1 MASHAA
7 AIAAET
13 PLPSGPTPTPPPA
26 LPLDDVARQP
36 KRRRESESE
45 PLRAA
50 ASQRPSSQSPP
61 SKTAR
66 LLLASGQSPLPS
78 TGAVAV
84 EDERRPREEER
95 GEEREG
101 EEEEAVAAAAAAVA
115 DRVAEHYQTAEL
127 RANGEHHGENH
138 SQPALLTLLSAGNEA
153 MSRPADA
160 PQLAPTAAMEPSSK
174 LATAA
179 LSISQNSGDRIE
191 ERSEVTP
198 QSPASIAGAQVTES
212 PTAMDVDVKGDSLVS
227 QQVAVQEERPQPGS
241 LSYPGS
247 LQTTGSM
254 PESPVRGMTFPMP
267 SQSQGSPPP
276 SANKK
281 HKCPYCNTEF
291 TRHHNLKS
299 HLLTHSQEKPYVCT
313 DCQMRFRRLHDLKRH
328 GKLHTGEKN
337 HVCPKCD
344 RKFARGDALARHSK
358 GIGGCAGRRSS
369 MGSFAD
375 GDELDG
381 GMEGDEAV
389 MSGMAYDNVDEE
401 ELRRQSLPSM
411 GVQHM
416 PGGQADQYSAHARTY
431 PPAGARPAAAASLYA
446 PAGGQNPAATTG
458 SSSVSNSLGGSHTPN
473 TSISSVAVGGGPA
486 GLYAQAG
493 VPDVAKPLSP
503 GGVQAHDGSGVARQ
517 RSPSLS
523 QQLQQQQQQMGRRQ
537 SDMQS
542 PHGGQ
547 GRPKLPGLT
556 HPGYVPA
563 GSPAFSHGRPPSST
577 AAATA
582 APAQAPA
589 PAPSSGDSGNMF
601 AQSDPS
607 VWAYIQTLEEKVKS
621 LSDKV
626 VLLDHEMSVLKK
638 QLQPNEG
645 VPAG

>member
-7 AIAAET
+7 AIAAEP
-13 PLPSGPTPTPPPA
+13 PLSPGPTPTPPPA
-26 LPLDDVARQP
+26 LPLDDVARLP
-36 KRRRESESE
+36 NKRRRESESD
-45 PLRAA
+45 PSRAA
-50 ASQRPSSQSPP
+50 ASHRPSSQSPP
-61 SKTAR
+61 SKTAK
-66 LLLASGQSPLPS
+66 LLLASAQSPLPS
-78 TGAVAV
+78 TGAVAL
-84 EDERRPREEER
+84 EDERRHREEEE
-95 GEEREG
+95 GERE
-101 EEEEAVAAAAAAVA
+101 EEVVVVAPAPAATSTTTAADGVA
-115 DRVAEHYQTAEL
+115 QHDQTANL
-127 RANGEHHGENH
+127 GADGESH
-138 SQPALLTLLSAGNEA
+138 SQPALLTLLSAGNQA
-153 MSRPADA
+153 MSRPSDA

-191 ERSEVTP
+191 ERSEITAP
-198 QSPASIAGAQVTES
+198 SPASIAGAQVTES
-212 PTAMDVDVKGDSLVS
+212 PTAMDVDVKGDPLAS

-254 PESPVRGMTFPMP
+254 PESPVRNMSFPMP

-389 MSGMAYDNVDEE
+389 MSGIAYDNVDEE

-411 GVQHM
+411 GVQHI
-416 PGGQADQYSAHARTY
+416 PGGQADQYSSHSRTY
-431 PPAGARPAAAASLYA
+431 PPAGARGATAASLYA
-446 PAGGQNPAATTG
+446 PGGAQNPAATAG

-473 TSISSVAVGGGPA
+473 TSISSVAVGGATA

-493 VPDVAKPLSP
+493 VADVAKPLSP
-503 GGVQAHDGSGVARQ
+503 GGVQAHDGSGVVRQ

-523 QQLQQQQQQMGRRQ
+523 QQLQQQQMGRRQ

-563 GSPAFSHGRPPSST
+563 GSPAFSHGRPPT
-577 AAATA
+577 ATATA
-582 APAQAPA
+582 APAPAPA

-626 VLLDHEMSVLKK
+626 VSLDHEMSVLKK
-638 QLQPNEG
+638 QLGGNEG

>member
-1 MASHAA
+1 MASHDA

-26 LPLDDVARQP
+26 LPLDDVARLS

-45 PLRAA
+45 PSRAA
-50 ASQRPSSQSPP
+50 ASQQPSSESPP

-66 LLLASGQSPLPS
+66 LLLASGQSLPPP
-78 TGAVAV
+78 TGAVAL
-84 EDERRPREEER
+84 EDERRHREER
-95 GEEREG
+95 
-101 EEEEAVAAAAAAVA
+101 EEEAVASASAA
-115 DRVAEHYQTAEL
+115 DGVAEHDQTTDL
-127 RANGEHHGENH
+127 RANGENS
-138 SQPALLTLLSAGNEA
+138 SQPALLTLLTAGNQA
-153 MSRPADA
+153 MSRPSDA

-179 LSISQNSGDRIE
+179 LSISQNSGDRID
-191 ERSEVTP
+191 ERSELT

-247 LQTTGSM
+247 LQTSGSM

-267 SQSQGSPPP
+267 TQSQGSPPP

-375 GDELDG
+375 GDELEG

-389 MSGMAYDNVDEE
+389 MSGIAYDNVDEE

-411 GVQHM
+411 GVQHI
-416 PGGQADQYSAHARTY
+416 PGGQADQYGGHSRTY
-431 PPAGARPAAAASLYA
+431 PPAGARTATAAGLY
-446 PAGGQNPAATTG
+446 PPGGGQNPVATTG

-473 TSISSVAVGGGPA
+473 TSISSVAVGGGNA

-503 GGVQAHDGSGVARQ
+503 GGAQAHDGSGVVRP

-523 QQLQQQQQQMGRRQ
+523 QQLQQQQMGRRQ
-537 SDMQS
+537 SEMQS

-547 GRPKLPGLT
+547 GRPKLPALNN
-556 HPGYVPA
+556 PGYVPA
-563 GSPAFSHGRPPSST
+563 GSPGFPHGRPPT
-577 AAATA
+577 ATA
-582 APAQAPA
+582 APAP
-589 PAPSSGDSGNMF
+589 PSGDSGNMF

-626 VLLDHEMSVLKK
+626 VGLDHEMAMLKK
-638 QLQPNEG
+638 QLLEGREG